1 MRLIESRLLLF
12 IFEFRS
18 LFSSLTRNL
27 SSTAH
32 IYLKGLLVCNRR
44 NCQLMAEQLQE
55 SNQQCL
61 YHFISSAKW
70 KFQKVMD
77 VVTLQFWQCLQD
89 FGLEDDTCL
98 IIDESGIPKKGRH
111 SAGVKRQYCGQVGK
125 IDNCQVGVFGALCG
139 GSLVNLVQGVL
150 FGASKKSS
158 KIDQAQAIIHHVIKE
173 LRVGVKWVCF
183 DAFYGRD
190 AALLAYL
197 VKNRIS
203 FVADVQD
210 NLKVWLEPFQM
221 RIPVQQEGAR
231 GRKYKH
237 PRPDRKA
244 ISIKKYAAA
253 LLPKDW
259 KFITVRHQGGTK
271 KLQAWFH
278 SREVYILNPLTNKR
292 QLVTLLIREDK
303 DGTIKYSFCN
313 CPGSSIKELAY
324 RQCKRYFVE
333 KAFREGK
340 KDLGLNEYQT

>member
-61 YHFISSAKW
+61 HHFISSAKW

-150 FGASKKSS
+150 FGASKKRS

-173 LRVGVKWVCF
+173 IWCR
-183 DAFYGRD
+183 
-190 AALLAYL
+190 
-197 VKNRIS
+197 
-203 FVADVQD
+203 
-210 NLKVWLEPFQM
+210 
-221 RIPVQQEGAR
+221 
-231 GRKYKH
+231 
-237 PRPDRKA
+237 
-244 ISIKKYAAA
+244 
-253 LLPKDW
+253 
-259 KFITVRHQGGTK
+259 
-271 KLQAWFH
+271 
-278 SREVYILNPLTNKR
+278 LNP
-292 QLVTLLIREDK
+292 
-303 DGTIKYSFCN
+303 
-313 CPGSSIKELAY
+313 SIW
-324 RQCKRYFVE
+324 
-333 KAFREGK
+333 
-340 KDLGLNEYQT
+340 